1 MRLLFNSV
9 ARVVGRLFSSTPPPE
24 PKRSLLLGMYL
35 SQTNNTDGQ
44 TAKMSPNR
52 ERRNGRYSHNR
63 ERE

>member
-1 MRLLFNSV
+1 MRFLFNSV
-9 ARVVGRLFSSTPPPE
+9 ARVWDRLFPPAPPPE

-44 TAKMSPNR
+44 TAKMTPNR